1 MRCGQRAE
9 LESKRADLLRRQEE
23 EEHREQREA
32 LVAQFVAERSADEV
46 RMTLANKRPL
56 FWLPSLRTLVSALV
70 NVRCLLLSLN
80 RVVVW
85 SRQATARRC
94 LEAASWELPAAI
106 ATHEEEERQRR
117 DGLVAQFM
125 AERYADDATA
135 RRHLE
140 QEGWELEPAMASY
153 MPPVPDS
160 PVAGRSL
167 ATSNFKTAYIEA
179 SVPEGPMDLGVLL
192 GDLIRAYCQQ
202 EGIDWKA
209 EGQPFLKELQAE
221 AMRNMDDPIDE
232 MMQRM
237 CGHALRS
244 DCYAL
249 KL

>member
-1 MRCGQRAE
+1 M
-9 LESKRADLLRRQEE
+9 L
-23 EEHREQREA
+23 
-32 LVAQFVAERSADEV
+32 
-46 RMTLANKRPL
+46 
-56 FWLPSLRTLVSALV
+56 
-70 NVRCLLLSLN
+70 
-80 RVVVW
+80 W

-140 QEGWELEPAMASY
+140 QEAWELEPAMASY